1 MAITKTRNGSETPN
15 LPSGELPDPFPDLGV
30 ALSELELRETAYE
43 ILITSCRISGGKPL
57 TYISRSERPAE
68 LQRSMT
74 SAAASKVKKV
84 LGVKKKE
91 GGGRER
97 QRERS
102 ESPGRGRRSAS
113 PVRGRRSAPAGEV
126 IRVQMMVPE
135 QTDTRIRRGLL
146 RVAAGQRGRRI
157 ESMVLPLEL
166 LQQFKPSD
174 FPNQQE
180 YELWQRRNLK
190 VLEAGLLCHPH
201 FPLNK
206 KDNAPQKL
214 RQIIRGSLEKPMEIG
229 KQSESM
235 QILRNTVF
243 SLAFRASDGSMSEA
257 CHWADGVPFNLRL
270 YQALLEACFYSNEP
284 TSLIEELDEVLELIK
299 KTWAILGISQ
309 TLHNLMF
316 SWVLFNRFVCA
327 GQVESGLLFAANNLL
342 IEVEKDRKSIQNSS
356 FLAILRLIASLILDW
371 AEKMLRVYHDHFYR
385 DNTELMQL
393 VVSMATLAVK
403 VLEDDISYEYRKKRK
418 EINIAYD
425 KVDTYIRLSVRHVYL
440 QKMESIKAS
449 KRASKNQRNPLPV
462 LCILAQEIIEVAL
475 NEKDIYSP
483 VLKRWHP
490 LSAGVAVATL
500 HASYASE
507 LQKFVSGINELS
519 PDVVHVLLAADK
531 LEKLLVQIAVEDS
544 VESEDGGKAIIQEM
558 TPFEAEAMIVDLVRA
573 WIRTR
578 VDRLGEWV
586 DRNLQQE
593 VWNPQANKDRF
604 APSAVEVLRTMD
616 ETVEAFFLLPI
627 TRHQDLLPILMNG
640 LDQCLQQYI
649 MKAKSGCGTCSTFI
663 PVMPA
668 LTRCRT
674 ESRIFKKKDKS
685 HTLQKR
691 RPQFRDGNS
700 FGVPQLCVRIN
711 TLQQIRIELDVLGKR
726 IINNFRNSNSISE
739 KDISILIGKKFELS
753 ATACV
758 EGIHQLCEIT
768 AYKVIFHDLKHVLWD
783 GLYVGEASSTR
794 IEPFLQELDQYL
806 EIISATVH
814 DRVRTHVITDVMKVS
829 FEGFLYVLLAGGPSR
844 NFLRQDC
851 VILEEDFK
859 FLMEL
864 FWSNGDGLPAE
875 LIDKVSKTAK
885 SVLTLFHYDTSSLI
899 EEFIRV
905 TENMNSCS
913 SKPKLS
919 LPLPPTS
926 CRWSPA
932 EPNTLLR
939 VLCHRYDEVATR
951 FLKKTFNLPKKL

>member
-1 MAITKTRNGSETPN
+1 MAITKTSHSGEVPN
-15 LPSGELPDPFPDLGV
+15 LLLPDPFPQLGLQ
-30 ALSELELRETAYE
+30 LSDAELRETAYE
-43 ILITSCRISGGKPL
+43 ILVAACRSSGGKPL
-57 TYISRSERPAE
+57 TYISRSASAAGPAV
-68 LQRSMT
+68 LHRSMT
-74 SAAASKVKKV
+74 SSAASKVKKA

-91 GGGRER
+91 VE
-97 QRERS
+97 RERS

-113 PVRGRRSAPAGEV
+113 PVRGRKSAPAGEM
-126 IRVQMMVPE
+126 IRVQMRISE
-135 QTDTRIRRGLL
+135 QTDSRIRRGLI
-146 RVAAGQRGRRI
+146 RIAAGQLGRRI
-157 ESMVLPLEL
+157 ESMVQPLEL

-180 YELWQRRNLK
+180 YEVWQKRNLK
-190 VLEAGLLCHPH
+190 LLEAGLLCHPH
-201 FPLNK
+201 FPLDK
-206 KDNAPQKL
+206 TDNAPQKL
-214 RQIIRGSLEKPMEIG
+214 QQIIREALEKPMEIG

-235 QILRNTVF
+235 QILRNAVF
-243 SLAFRASDGSMSEA
+243 SLAFRASDGSMSET

-270 YQALLEACFYSNEP
+270 YEALLEACFYLNEP

-299 KTWAILGISQ
+299 KTWIILGISQ

-316 SWVLFNRFVCA
+316 SWVLFNHFVCT
-327 GQVESGLLFAANNLL
+327 GQVESDLLFAANNLL
-342 IEVEKDRKSIQNSS
+342 IEVEKDGKETRDSS
-356 FLAILRLIASLILDW
+356 FLAVLRSIANLILDW
-371 AEKMLRVYHDHFYR
+371 AEKMLRGYHDHFYR
-385 DNTELMQL
+385 DNTDLMQL
-393 VVSMATLAVK
+393 VVSMAVLAAK
-403 VLEDDISYEYRKKRK
+403 ILENDISYEYRKKRK
-418 EINIAYD
+418 DVNIAQD
-425 KVDTYIRLSVRHVYL
+425 KVDTYIRLSVRRSYL
-440 QKMESIKAS
+440 QKMEVIKAS
-449 KRASKNQRNPLPV
+449 KRASKNQQNPLPI
-462 LCILAQEIIEVAL
+462 LCILAQEIIEVSL
-475 NEKDIYSP
+475 NEKDVYSP

-500 HASYASE
+500 HSSYANE
-507 LQKFVSGINELS
+507 LKQFVSGINELS
-519 PDVVHVLLAADK
+519 PDVVQVLLAADK

-578 VDRLGEWV
+578 VDRLREWV

-593 VWNPQANKDRF
+593 VWSPQANKDRF
-604 APSAVEVLRTMD
+604 APSAVEVFRTMD

-627 TRHQDLLPILMNG
+627 TRHQDLLLHLMNG

-649 MKAKSGCGTCSTFI
+649 TKAKSGCGNRSIFI
-663 PVMPA
+663 PAMPA

-674 ESRIFKKKDKS
+674 ESRLFKKKDKT
-685 HTLQKR
+685 HTLHKR
-691 RPQFRDGNS
+691 RPQFHEDNS
-700 FGVPQLCVRIN
+700 LGIPQLCVRIN
-711 TLQQIRIELDVLGKR
+711 TFQQIRIESDVLAKR
-726 IINNFRNSNSISE
+726 IINHLRNSNSISE
-739 KDISILIGKKFELS
+739 KDIASLMEKKFELS

-758 EGIHQLCEIT
+758 EGIHQLCETT
-768 AYKVIFHDLKHVLWD
+768 AYKVIFHDLRHVLWD
-783 GLYVGEASSTR
+783 GLYVGEASSSR

-814 DRVRTHVITDVMKVS
+814 DRVRTRVITDVMKAS

-851 VILEEDFK
+851 MILEEDFK

-875 LIDKVSKTAK
+875 LIDKVSKTVK

-899 EEFIRV
+899 EEFKRV
-905 TENMNSCS
+905 TEDINGYS
-913 SKPKLS
+913 SRPK
-919 LPLPPTS
+919 LPLPIPPTS
-926 CRWSPA
+926 GRWSSA

-939 VLCHRYDEVATR
+939 VLCHRYDEVATK